1 MTQPEL
7 ILKLIEQL
15 MVEKEKNIKIQLQL
29 EEYKKGKD

>member
-15 MVEKEKNIKIQLQL
+15 MAEKEKNIKIQLQI

>member
-15 MVEKEKNIKIQLQL
+15 ITEKEKNIKFQSQL
-29 EEYKKGKD
+29 EEHKKGKD